1 MIDKNFDPWKRV
13 RDFSPEALLQESSDL
28 VQWPIKLYKAPK
40 LSPYYHHG
48 HLLIAA
54 DCSAFPIRASMT
66 HCPRDGCR

>member
-1 MIDKNFDPWKRV
+1 MLDKNFDPWKRV

-40 LSPYYHHG
+40 LSLQRTARH
-48 HLLIAA
+48 
-54 DCSAFPIRASMT
+54 FPIRASMT